1 MDVSLFYLVKRS
13 ESNKINLIG
22 INMVQI
28 EVVQSRKALRQFID
42 FPTILYKDNPY
53 FTPYIFEDELKN
65 LNPKLNPASSY
76 CDFQLFLAKRSGKIV
91 GRVAAIINR
100 YSNDKYKEKRIRF
113 NRIDFI
119 DDAEVFQAL
128 MQAVASYGKQHGM
141 TQMAGP
147 LGYSDQD
154 KEGLLTFGFEEKN
167 MFVTFYTAA
176 YYVKHFEAYGFIK
189 DATWHEY
196 QIKVPTQVPEILKK
210 LSTRILQNHRLHL
223 VRVKSKREKHLAPYI
238 KQIFQLMNLTYD
250 HLYGYVPVKEDL
262 MDMLAKQYIPLVN
275 LDFIQLVCNE
285 EEKVVAFGLMIPS
298 PVEALKRSKGHLFPF
313 GFIDFFRQLKR
324 SKVLDMLLIA
334 VDPSLKNS
342 GVLALI
348 FTEAIQAASRHKIAF
363 AETGP
368 ELATN
373 QQVQSLWKHF
383 EHRHHKSRS
392 AYVKDIH

>member
-1 MDVSLFYLVKRS
+1 M
-13 ESNKINLIG
+13 IT
-22 INMVQI
+22 I
-28 EVVQSRKALRQFID
+28 EVVSSRKALRQFID
-42 FPTILYKDNPY
+42 FPTKLYRDNPY

-65 LNPKLNPASSY
+65 LNPKLNPASEY
-76 CDFQLFLAKRSGKIV
+76 CDFRLFLAKRAGKIV
-91 GRVAAIINR
+91 GRVAAIINH
-100 YSNDKYKEKRIRF
+100 YSNEKYQEKRIRF

-119 DDAEVFQAL
+119 DDFAVFAAL
-128 MQAVASYGKQHGM
+128 MNAVSEYGKANGM
-141 TQMAGP
+141 AQLAGP

-176 YYVKHFEAYGFIK
+176 YYVRHFETYGFKI

-196 QIKVPTQVPEILKK
+196 QIKLPTALPENFKK
-210 LSTRILQNHRLHL
+210 ISERILQRHNLHI
-223 VRVKSKREKHLAPYI
+223 VKVKSKRSKHLGPYI
-238 KQIFQLMNLTYD
+238 KQVFRLMNQAYD
-250 HLYGYVPVKEDL
+250 HLYGYVPVKDDL

-275 LDFIQLVCNE
+275 LDFIQLICDE
-285 EEKVVAFGLMIPS
+285 HERLVAFGLMIPS
-298 PVEALKRSKGHLFPF
+298 PVDALKRSKGHLFPF

-348 FTEAIQAASRHKIAF
+348 FTEGIAAASRHGIAY

-368 ELATN
+368 ELETN

-392 AYVKDIH
+392 AFVKDID

>member
-1 MDVSLFYLVKRS
+1 M
-13 ESNKINLIG
+13 IT
-22 INMVQI
+22 I
-28 EVVQSRKALRQFID
+28 EVVRSRKALRQFID
-42 FPTILYKDNPY
+42 FPAKLYRNNPY

-65 LNPKLNPASSY
+65 LNPKLNPASEY
-76 CDFQLFLAKRSGKIV
+76 CDFRLFLAKRSGQIV

-100 YSNDKYKEKRIRF
+100 FSNEKYQEKRIRF

-119 DDAEVFQAL
+119 DDFAVFEAL
-128 MQAVASYGKQHGM
+128 MTAVSDYGKTHGM

-176 YYVKHFEAYGFIK
+176 YYVQHFEAYGFKK

-196 QIKVPTQVPEILKK
+196 QIKVPTVVPETLKK
-210 LSTRILQNHRLHL
+210 ISRRILERHKLHM
-223 VRVKSKREKHLAPYI
+223 VKVKSKRSKHLAPYI
-238 KQIFQLMNLTYD
+238 KQVFRLMNQTYD
-250 HLYGYVPVKEDL
+250 HLYGYVPVKDDL

-275 LDFIQLVCNE
+275 LDFIQLVCDE
-285 EEKVVAFGLMIPS
+285 QERLVAFGLMIPS
-298 PVEALKRSKGHLFPF
+298 PVDALKRSKGHLFPF

-334 VDPSLKNS
+334 VDPALKNS

-348 FTEAIQAASRHKIAF
+348 FTEAIEAASRHGITL

-368 ELATN
+368 ELETN

-383 EHRHHKSRS
+383 DHRHHKSRS
-392 AYVKDIH
+392 AFVKDIV